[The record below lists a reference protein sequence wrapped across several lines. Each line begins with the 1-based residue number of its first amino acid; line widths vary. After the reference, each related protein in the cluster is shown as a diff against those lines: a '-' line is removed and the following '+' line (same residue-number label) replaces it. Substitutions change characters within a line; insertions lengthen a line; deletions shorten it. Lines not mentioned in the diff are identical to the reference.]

1 MGNPAPVLVPHGV
14 DALLAPGVTTPRLT
28 AWRLDCRAYPHQ
40 RDRLRLRPQPT
51 NGVNE
56 RLLRYTHSA
65 KVIGRVAVSRPR
77 ASLSLRARVQKP
89 TTIAPTP
96 LALALADGS
105 GGARTSHS
113 APSTSSRARPTPAVT
128 IQFSS
133 RCESCL
139 RCFMAAPSSR
149 LARARSNDHPL
160 RIHDAEG
167 ENAGMKILAVGVCTS
182 PC

>member
-40 RDRLRLRPQPT
+40 RDRLWLRPQPT

-96 LALALADGS
+96 LALSLADTLGS
-105 GGARTSHS
+105 LPHGCGKGLSEGVPWEASYGCTNRGPATSKRGFE
-113 APSTSSRARPTPAVT
+113 ALE
-128 IQFSS
+128 I
-133 RCESCL
+133 
-139 RCFMAAPSSR
+139 R
-149 LARARSNDHPL
+149 LLDN
-160 RIHDAEG
+160 
-167 ENAGMKILAVGVCTS
+167 
-182 PC
+182 